1 MSNLLEIKNLYK
13 SFKLTAS
20 MHSLKR
26 PILPAVI
33 DVSLSLKKGE
43 TLGLVGESGCG
54 KSTISKLIMGLL
66 RPNSGQIMFHGKDLT
81 RLSQRQ
87 LRPLRSKMQMIFQD
101 PYASLNPRM
110 TIADTVGEPFK
121 IHGHINDHI
130 GGHIHSNN
138 SGTTIAERVNQLLE
152 RVGLEP
158 WHGSRFPH
166 EFSGGQRQRVGIARA
181 LALTPELIIADE
193 PVSALDLSIQAQII
207 NLLQDL
213 QEQFNL
219 TYLFISHD
227 LSVVEHLCDNIAVM
241 YLGRIVEQAPIDDF
255 FRRPRHPYSEAL
267 LQALP
272 IADPT
277 CKQRVIPRGEIPSP
291 LSPPSGCPFHPRCP
305 YALPLCEQ
313 QRPELIAEETAHQ
326 VACHRSHELTLHGT
340 TT

>member
-1 MSNLLEIKNLYK
+1 MSNLLEIKNLDK
-13 SFKLTAS
+13 SFKLSGS

-33 DVSLSLKKGE
+33 DVSLRLKKGE

-66 RPNSGQIMFHGKDLT
+66 RPDSGQVLFQGVDLT
-81 RLSQRQ
+81 RLNQRQ

-110 TIADTVGEPFK
+110 TIADTIAEPFK
-121 IHGHINDHI
+121 IHSHLH
-130 GGHIHSNN
+130 NN
-138 SGTTIAERVNQLLE
+138 LHNNESGTTIDERVNQLLE
-152 RVGLEP
+152 RVGLEA

-181 LALTPELIIADE
+181 LALTPDLIIADE

-207 NLLQDL
+207 NLLKDL
-213 QEQFNL
+213 QQQFNL

-227 LSVVEHLCDNIAVM
+227 LSVVEHLCNNIAVM
-241 YLGRIVEQAPIDDF
+241 YLGRIVEQAPINDF
-255 FRRPRHPYSEAL
+255 FRRPRHPYSETL

-277 CKQRVIPRGEIPSP
+277 CKQRMIPHGEVPSP
-291 LSPPSGCPFHPRCP
+291 LTPPSGCPFHPRCP
-305 YALPLCEQ
+305 YAQTLCQQ
-313 QRPELIAEETAHQ
+313 QRPQLIAQNSEHQ
-326 VACHRSHELTLHGT
+326 VACHRSHELILQGT
-340 TT
+340 PT

>member
-1 MSNLLEIKNLYK
+1 MPAFLEIKHLHK
-13 SFKLTAS
+13 SFKLSGHMRS
-20 MHSLKR
+20 MKR
-26 PILPAVI
+26 ELLPAVI
-33 DVSLSLKKGE
+33 DVNLTLNRGE

-66 RPNSGQIMFHGKDLT
+66 PADSGEILFHDHDLCQ
-81 RLSQRQ
+81 LSQKQ

-110 TIADTVGEPFK
+110 SIAETIGEPFK
-121 IHGHINDHI
+121 IHGR
-130 GGHIHSNN
+130 N
-138 SGTTIAERVNQLLE
+138 SSSYITQQVNQLLQ
-152 RVGLEP
+152 RVGLAPEL
-158 WHGSRFPH
+158 GTRLPH

-213 QEQFNL
+213 QDEFKL

-227 LSVVEHLCDNIAVM
+227 LAVVQHLCDHIAIM
-241 YLGRIVEQAPIDDF
+241 YLGRIVEQAPTAEF
-255 FRRPRHPYSEAL
+255 FTRPRHPYSEAL

-277 CKQRVIPRGEIPSP
+277 RKQRSVPKGEVPSP
-291 LSPPSGCPFHPRCP
+291 LTPPSGCPFHPRCP
-305 YALPLCEQ
+305 YARELCHQ
-313 QRPELIAEETAHQ
+313 QRPQLTTTAQHQ
-326 VACHRSHELTLHGT
+326 VACHFSTELSLHGLHDQQPI
-340 TT
+340 